1 MKNTTR
7 QAIVPFWKA
16 LLIVT
21 LSGIAMTTAAKKP
34 IAIVIHG
41 GAGTILKENLSP
53 EKEKAIRAKLAEATN
68 AGYAVL
74 QRGGAATEAVIAA
87 IQVMEDSP
95 LFNAGKGAVF
105 TAEGTHELDA
115 SIMRGRDLQAG
126 AVAAVKHIKNPI
138 KAAMA
143 VLEKSPHV
151 MLAGDGAD
159 QFAREQGLEWVEN
172 SYFDTEYRRQQWL
185 KAKAQHKTALSE
197 DDMKNPGAANDFK
210 FGTVGAVALDMQG
223 NLAAGT
229 STGGMTNKSHGRI
242 GDSPIIGAGTYADNR
257 SCAISATGHGEYFI
271 RYAVAHDICARTR
284 YQKISLQQSA
294 ETVIMDVLFSAG
306 GEGGIIG
313 LDRNAKP
320 VTVFNSKGM
329 YRGWRTASDSTPIIG
344 LYDKG
349 TEKPWKP

>member
-1 MKNTTR
+1 MNTFFSR
-7 QAIVPFWKA
+7 LSA
-16 LLIVT
+16 LLLIFCLGVVMN
-21 LSGIAMTTAAKKP
+21 AAAKKP

-41 GAGTILKENLSP
+41 GAGTILKENLSA
-53 EKEKAIRAKLAEATN
+53 EKEKALRAKLAEATN

-74 QRGGAATEAVIAA
+74 QRGGPATEAVIAA
-87 IQVMEDSP
+87 IRVMEDSP

-115 SIMRGRDLQAG
+115 SIMRGSDLQAG
-126 AVAAVKHIKNPI
+126 AVAAVKHVKNPI
-138 KAAMA
+138 TAAMA

-159 QFAREQGLEWVEN
+159 QFAKEQGLEWVDN
-172 SYFDTEYRRQQWL
+172 HYFDTEYRRQQWL

-197 DDMKNPGAANDFK
+197 DDMKHPGEANDFK
-210 FGTVGAVALDMQG
+210 FGTVGAVAIDMQG

-271 RYAVAHDICARTR
+271 RYAVAHDICARSR
-284 YQKISLQQSA
+284 YLKQSLQQAADS
-294 ETVIMDVLFSAG
+294 VIMDVLFSAG

-320 VTVFNSKGM
+320 VMVFNSKGM
-329 YRGWRTASDSTPIIG
+329 YRAWRTAQDSTPVIG

-349 TEKPWKP
+349 SEKPWKNH